1 MVQGWFCIECFKKPN
16 LKSLFQIIC
25 TDNFLINNYNTYLMF
40 GNTIARRRSD
50 LWYILPIFGG
60 LIGGLIAWFAVKYD
74 DPRKG
79 RNCLIL
85 GIILTAIPIVLIS
98 IPFFLLATT
107 DFSMSIGEPYQPPI
121 QFVED
126 FTI

>member
-1 MVQGWFCIECFKKPN
+1 MF
-16 LKSLFQIIC
+16 
-25 TDNFLINNYNTYLMF
+25 NNI
-40 GNTIARRRSD
+40 IARRRSD

-60 LIGGLIAWFAVKYD
+60 FIGGLIAWFAIKYD

-85 GIILTAIPIVLIS
+85 GIILTAIPILIIS
-98 IPFFLLATT
+98 IPLVLLATT

-121 QFVED
+121 QFVDE
-126 FTI
+126 FSI